1 LSHENGFVD
10 FYEILQV
17 NPRADAETISR
28 VFRHLAKRYH
38 PDNPVSGDRSR
49 FDALTEAHE
58 ILTNPEKRAAYDLN
72 YEDGVSSRLGLLDE
86 AIGCGSYDEDRA
98 LRERLLS
105 LLYVQRRRDVDQPA
119 IGEVDLELTL
129 DCPREHL
136 AFHIWYL
143 KEKSW
148 VERTDRGF
156 AITALGIDEVESSR
170 LRLRKDRLLAER
182 SESSRGADS
191 CLPSGR
197 PEGGGAEPGR

>member
-1 LSHENGFVD
+1 MSHENGFVD
-10 FYEILQV
+10 YYEVLQV
-17 NPRADAETISR
+17 SPRADAETISR

-38 PDNPVSGDRSR
+38 PDNPVSGDRRR
-49 FDALTEAHE
+49 FDALSEAHE
-58 ILTNPEKRAAYDLN
+58 ILTNAEKRAAYDQS
-72 YEDGVSSRLGLLDE
+72 YEDGVSTRLGLLDE
-86 AIGCGSYDEDRA
+86 AIGCGGHDEDRVI
-98 LRERLLS
+98 RERLLS

-156 AITALGIDEVESSR
+156 AITALGIDEVEGAR
-170 LRLRKDRLLAER
+170 MRLRKDRLLAER
-182 SESSRGADS
+182 SESSSAAGNR
-191 CLPSGR
+191 LHSGDR
-197 PEGGGAEPGR
+197 REPGR

>member
-10 FYEILQV
+10 YYEVLQV
-17 NPRADAETISR
+17 SPRADAETISR

-38 PDNPVSGDRSR
+38 PDNPSSGDRGR

-58 ILTNPEKRAAYDLN
+58 ILTNAEKRAAYDLG
-72 YEDGVSSRLGLLDE
+72 YEDGVSTRLGLLDE
-86 AIGCGSYDEDRA
+86 AIGCGSHDEDRVI
-98 LRERLLS
+98 RERLLS
-105 LLYVQRRRDVDQPA
+105 LLYVQRRRDVHEPA

-182 SESSRGADS
+182 SESSSAAGNRVPA
-191 CLPSGR
+191 
-197 PEGGGAEPGR
+197 GGGETEPRR

>member
-1 LSHENGFVD
+1 MSDENGFVD
-10 FYEILQV
+10 YYEVLQV

-49 FDALTEAHE
+49 FDALAEAHE
-58 ILTNPEKRAAYDLN
+58 ILTNPEKRAAYDAA
-72 YEDGVSSRLGLLDE
+72 YEDGISSRLGLLDE
-86 AIGCGSYDEDRA
+86 AIGCGSHDEDRA

-105 LLYVQRRRDVDQPA
+105 LLYVQRRRDVEQPA

-143 KEKSW
+143 KEKAW

-156 AITALGIDEVESSR
+156 AITALGIDEIESSR
-170 LRLRKDRLLAER
+170 MRLRKDRLLAER
-182 SESSRGADS
+182 SESSPGADAR
-191 CLPSGR
+191 LHAGPSG
-197 PEGGGAEPGR
+197 GSGSQPGR